1 MSLILGALLA
11 CAAGLAG
18 IVLCPDDST
27 RRSRLPL
34 LAAFLLSGLA
44 WHAPARAAE
53 PLRGP
58 ARVLDGGTIMVGPRR
73 VSLYGIAAPDADQ
86 TCSDAQD
93 RPYPCGLAVRDRA
106 EPACSA
112 ADRA

>member
-18 IVLCPDDST
+18 TVLCPDDSA

-34 LAAFLLSGLA
+34 LAALLLGGLA
-44 WHAPARAAE
+44 WHAPAKAAE

-58 ARVLDGGTIMVGPRR
+58 AQVLDGGTVMVGSRR
-73 VSLYGIAAPDADQ
+73 VILYGVAAPDADQ

-93 RPYPCGLAVRDRA
+93 LPYPCGLAARDRA
-106 EPACSA
+106 VPACAA
-112 ADRA
+112 ADGA